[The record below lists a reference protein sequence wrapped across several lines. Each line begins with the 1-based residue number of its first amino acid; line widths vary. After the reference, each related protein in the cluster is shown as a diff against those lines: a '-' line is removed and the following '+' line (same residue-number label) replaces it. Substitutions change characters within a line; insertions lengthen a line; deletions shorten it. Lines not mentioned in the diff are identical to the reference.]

1 MPEQYIRTPNTICAI
16 CSKAIYRRPVE
27 MKRGKVFCSQ
37 ECYGKSCRREA
48 PCVMCGQLIPG
59 RKNSKTCSRS
69 CSNKYR
75 EGIKYKIGRPR
86 DKAVTAYLLKLRLLE
101 KRSRKC
107 ERCGYDKV
115 EILQIHHKD
124 RNRNNNNLENLELVC
139 PNCHYEEHYSQ
150 HKEKWEQMESNW
162 KSRVI

>member
-1 MPEQYIRTPNTICAI
+1 VPEQYKRTPNTKCLI
-16 CSKAIYRRPVE
+16 CSKEIYRRPVE
-27 MKRGKVFCSQ
+27 IKRGRVFCGQ
-37 ECYGKSCRREA
+37 VCYGIANRKES
-48 PCVMCGQLIPG
+48 PCVVCGKSIMSSLN
-59 RKNSKTCSRS
+59 KKTCSRA

-86 DKAVTAYLLKLRLLE
+86 DKAVTAHLLKLRLLE
-101 KRSRKC
+101 KRAKKC
-107 ERCGYDKV
+107 ERCDYDKV

-124 RNRNNNNLENLELVC
+124 RARNNNNLENLELIC

-150 HKEKWEQMESNW
+150 HKERWEQMELSW